1 MKVNINGFK
10 FSKLFKD
17 EDSRFLLSCGLK
29 LSGIYLIVAGFIYYV
44 MWLILSLNSVY
55 FESKNIGFTEDLR
68 EAFIQNALGFV
79 YQQFPNIIFFF
90 VILFFAGIY
99 VGKVLLRPFEI
110 ISNYCDSK
118 VQNKNVIYNPDIF
131 SDYKLLTRFSEFFF
145 RYIDERVAKKSLKPN
160 TIAPHFS
167 KIHSPP
173 FERVFFFHFMVLVFM
188 LAGFTAS
195 FLVFI
200 STEVRASLV
209 DLSLKMISS
218 KDPTVGYFVENQS
231 YVFDSLVALSVLIIL
246 VSYFVVSFHLYN
258 KVSGAIFA
266 FFSTMRAFMKGN
278 FKARVHL
285 IGYGHI
291 RPHGRSFNK
300 YLDHIERECSI
311 DNNDNEKKIKNNN
324 AKNNINKES

>member
-1 MKVNINGFK
+1 MDLIIKKFK

-17 EDSRFLLSCGLK
+17 EDSRFLLTCGVK
-29 LSGIYLIVAGFIYYV
+29 LSGIYLVAAAFIYYA

-55 FESKNIGFTEDLR
+55 FESKNIGFTEELR
-68 EAFIQNALGFV
+68 EAFLQNSLGFL
-79 YQQFPNIIFFF
+79 YQQFPNIILFF
-90 VILFFAGIY
+90 VVLFFGGMYI
-99 VGKVLLRPFEI
+99 GKVLLRPFEI
-110 ISNYCDSK
+110 IAHYCDSK
-118 VQNKNVIYNPDIF
+118 VEDKNITYNPDIF

-145 RYIDERVAKKSLKPN
+145 RYIDERMKKKSLKPN

-188 LAGFTAS
+188 LAGFTAT
-195 FLVFI
+195 FIVFI
-200 STEVRASLV
+200 STEVRSNLI
-209 DLSLKMISS
+209 DLSLKMVSI
-218 KDPTVGYFVENQS
+218 KDPTVGYFMENQS
-231 YVFDSLVALSVLIIL
+231 YIYDSVASVAVLIIT
-246 VSYFVVSFHLYN
+246 VSYFVLSFHLYG
-258 KVSGAIFA
+258 KISGAIFA

-311 DNNDNEKKIKNNN
+311 DHNDKNNN
-324 AKNNINKES
+324 TEENFNNKNKI